1 MKTHWNEK
9 RYHSLDYA
17 LKSRFGEKFYKISL
31 DAGFTCPNRDGS
43 LGTRGCIFCSRGGS
57 GDFAAS
63 RKLSVTEQIEAGR
76 SQTAAKY
83 HGNGYI
89 AYFQAYTNTYGPLP
103 YLRKVFSEAIA
114 HPDIRILSIATRP
127 DCLGEDCL
135 DLLEILNRQKPVWV
149 ELGLQ
154 TIHPS
159 TARLIRRGYD
169 LPVFEKAVAGL
180 RSRGIPVIV
189 HVILGLP
196 GETDTMMLDTVRYL
210 NSLDI
215 QGIKF
220 QLLHVLRGT
229 DLADLYEQN
238 PFRLPSLDE
247 YVRLLGDCLCTLR
260 PDIVIHRLTG
270 DGPGDLL
277 IAPQWTRDK
286 RRVLNQLHS
295 YLKEKDLWQGK
306 DYPYDVNL

>member
-1 MKTHWNEK
+1 
-9 RYHSLDYA
+9 
-17 LKSRFGEKFYKISL
+17 
-31 DAGFTCPNRDGS
+31 
-43 LGTRGCIFCSRGGS
+43 
-57 GDFAAS
+57 
-63 RKLSVTEQIEAGR
+63 
-76 SQTAAKY
+76 
-83 HGNGYI
+83 
-89 AYFQAYTNTYGPLP
+89 
-103 YLRKVFSEAIA
+103 
-114 HPDIRILSIATRP
+114 
-127 DCLGEDCL
+127 
-135 DLLEILNRQKPVWV
+135 
-149 ELGLQ
+149 
-154 TIHPS
+154 
-159 TARLIRRGYD
+159 
-169 LPVFEKAVAGL
+169 
-180 RSRGIPVIV
+180 
-189 HVILGLP
+189 
-196 GETDTMMLDTVRYL
+196 MMLDTVRYL

-306 DYPYDVNL
+306 DYPYDINL